1 MGLHFLVLGKVCKSA
16 TLCGSLQSVLL
27 GNTKS
32 LGKDRIF
39 KTLQWNIDDKTVF
52 KRFIMA
58 YSGIPLYGNLTED
71 K

>member
-1 MGLHFLVLGKVCKSA
+1 MLLV
-16 TLCGSLQSVLL
+16 
-27 GNTKS
+27 NTKS

-39 KTLQWNIDDKTVF
+39 KTLQWNIDDKGVF

-58 YSGIPLYGNLTED
+58 YFGIPLYGNLTED